1 MTKFKYLANYSGSYT
16 LDNGKSGVAFYVV
29 AVKENNCKP
38 LVMKCSQD
46 VFNETSKLKER
57 CNVRP
62 YRRKCC
68 GIFHKYLP
76 SMLILFLFHMEHEQT
91 IVKQL

>member
-29 AVKENNCKP
+29 AVKDGNCKP

-46 VFNETSKLKER
+46 VFNETSKLKGGETLNLYFDER
-57 CNVRP
+57 QRIT
-62 YRRKCC
+62 
-68 GIFHKYLP
+68 GIN
-76 SMLILFLFHMEHEQT
+76 IL
-91 IVKQL
+91 

>member
-46 VFNETSKLKER
+46 VFNETSKLKGGETLNLYFDER
-57 CNVRP
+57 QRIT
-62 YRRKCC
+62 
-68 GIFHKYLP
+68 GIN
-76 SMLILFLFHMEHEQT
+76 IL
-91 IVKQL
+91 

>member
-1 MTKFKYLANYSGSYT
+1 MTKFKYLANYSGTYT

-46 VFNETSKLKER
+46 VFNETSKLKGGEDLNLYFDER
-57 CNVRP
+57 QRIT
-62 YRRKCC
+62 
-68 GIFHKYLP
+68 GIN
-76 SMLILFLFHMEHEQT
+76 IL
-91 IVKQL
+91 